1 MECCGS
7 MANEP
12 TQEEKIVRRN
22 EIIEYWLKSITHSY
36 NCRNSTAE
44 NCRLHFCKRTKK
56 ILLHSAKC
64 EIRLVGGC
72 VICRHVTALLSYHSS
87 SCQSLDCPVPS
98 CERLKIVMM
107 RQPLEESL
115 ANAYFGGPQP
125 QVPSRTRG
133 VKRSWDE
140 ARSL

>member
-1 MECCGS
+1 MECSGS

-12 TQEEKIVRRN
+12 TQEEQITRRN

-36 NCRNSTAE
+36 HCRNSTAE
-44 NCRLHFCKRTKK
+44 KCQFHFCKRTKK

-64 EIRLVGGC
+64 EIRLMGGC
-72 VICRHVTALLSYHSS
+72 VICKHVTALLSYHSS
-87 SCQSLDCPVPS
+87 LCQSLDCPVPS

-115 ANAYFGGPQP
+115 NNGDFGGLHNPA
-125 QVPSRTRG
+125 PSRNRG